1 LHFGEI
7 KTSRFFLALL
17 NMENICD
24 VCFFNTESAI
34 EQIIHF
40 NKHHLA
46 SKLAPSS
53 KPLSAGSFEFFF
65 KAFIRK

>member
-1 LHFGEI
+1 
-7 KTSRFFLALL
+7 
-17 NMENICD
+17 MENICD